1 MLCLRRAL
9 TGGLALLLA
18 GCVSLAPEYER
29 PHTPLPAQ
37 FTDQAAAS
45 APEDAG
51 KATLPASRPV
61 WREYFTHPELQALIE
76 QALARNRDLQAAM
89 LRVEQARA
97 AYGLARAERAPSVG
111 IGLEA
116 QRARVPGDLNL
127 TGEPLVSSQ
136 YQLGVGLS
144 SWELDLWG
152 RVRSLS
158 DAARHSYWAS
168 VEGQRAA
175 TLLLVA
181 QVAEGWLT
189 VRELDRRIHLAQ
201 QALATRT
208 EARRVFTRRVEVGSS
223 SRLDLVQVELL
234 WQQASTLVAQLQLQR
249 STQMQAL
256 AVLVGDPGLR
266 LEPQTESLLALAPL
280 QPLAPGLP
288 SQLLENRPDILAA
301 EHALQAANA
310 RIGAARAMYFPRIA
324 LTSSVGTASA
334 ELDGLFASGSRAWTF
349 APGIALP
356 IFDGGRRRANLELSQ
371 VQRAQALNQYQQTI
385 EAAFRDVANALA
397 ANQWLDEQLHTLRA
411 TQDTLTERARLAQRR
426 FDAGATRYF
435 EVLDAER
442 DLLTAQQQ
450 VVQAEHALLSARL
463 QLYAALG
470 GAAPARPTAQAPH
483 QP

>member
-1 MLCLRRAL
+1 MNVGLIAHESKKKLMQNFCIAYRGILSKHSLYA
-9 TGGLALLLA
+9 TGTTG
-18 GCVSLAPEYER
+18 R
-29 PHTPLPAQ
+29 
-37 FTDQAAAS
+37 
-45 APEDAG
+45 
-51 KATLPASRPV
+51 
-61 WREYFTHPELQALIE
+61 LIE
-76 QALARNRDLQAAM
+76 EVTNLNVHKYLSGH
-89 LRVEQARA
+89 LGGEQQMCTDI
-97 AYGLARAERAPSVG
+97 E
-111 IGLEA
+111 
-116 QRARVPGDLNL
+116 QD
-127 TGEPLVSSQ
+127 Q
-136 YQLGVGLS
+136 
-144 SWELDLWG
+144 
-152 RVRSLS
+152 
-158 DAARHSYWAS
+158 
-168 VEGQRAA
+168 
-175 TLLLVA
+175 
-181 QVAEGWLT
+181 
-189 VRELDRRIHLAQ
+189 
-201 QALATRT
+201 
-208 EARRVFTRRVEVGSS
+208 
-223 SRLDLVQVELL
+223 LDLVQVELL

>member
-51 KATLPASRPV
+51 KATLPASRPA

-234 WQQASTLVAQLQLQR
+234 WQQASTLVAQLQ
-249 STQMQAL
+249 
-256 AVLVGDPGLR
+256 